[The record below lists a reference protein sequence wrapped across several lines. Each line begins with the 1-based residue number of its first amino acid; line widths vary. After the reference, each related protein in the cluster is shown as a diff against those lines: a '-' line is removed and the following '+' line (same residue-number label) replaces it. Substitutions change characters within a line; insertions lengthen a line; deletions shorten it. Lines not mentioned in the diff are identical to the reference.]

1 MLHKMQRNTESCLSL
16 LSRWHSDL
24 VLEASNSVGNSS
36 QVFFFFFFSVWYIH
50 SKSALMQQT
59 LNLEYLQVVFFFPVC
74 LMN

>member
-36 QVFFFFFFSVWYIH
+36 QVFFFFFSVWYIH

-59 LNLEYLQVVFFFPVC
+59 LNLEYLQVVLFFPVC